1 MSIKIG
7 CGYHVGVIP
16 GPSYIARSCISLLT
30 NFMASILVATLLGI
44 AAVQASP
51 TLVSSQTIT
60 ALATSQIDAFSPYTY
75 FAKAAYCTP
84 STTISWSC
92 GVSCDNN
99 PGFEPVASGGNGDS
113 IQYWYVGYDPSL
125 NTVIVAHQGT
135 NFSHFMAVLTDADFI
150 LGGLDS
156 SLFPGLS
163 SDIKVHSGFRN
174 EQSLTASDILSSV
187 QTAISKYGTNSVT
200 LVGHFSVSTSTISDS
215 CSVLSSHHCPMYA
228 GAALSLLDSVYLPLH
243 LPSGTTFRTVL
254 YGLPRVGNKALAD
267 YVDANLQ
274 NVMHINNLKDPV
286 PIIPPRFM
294 EYVHPSGEVHI
305 RETGEWASC
314 PGQDNPSKECIV
326 GDVPNILMSD
336 PANHDGPY
344 NGIDMHCTS

>member
-92 GVSCDNN
+92 GGKSLYSVLVGANSGFDTFPFAVSCDNN

-113 IQYWYVGYDPSL
+113 IQYCEADPY
-125 NTVIVAHQGT
+125 
-135 NFSHFMAVLTDADFI
+135 F
-150 LGGLDS
+150 
-156 SLFPGLS
+156 
-163 SDIKVHSGFRN
+163 
-174 EQSLTASDILSSV
+174 
-187 QTAISKYGTNSVT
+187 
-200 LVGHFSVSTSTISDS
+200 LV
-215 CSVLSSHHCPMYA
+215 
-228 GAALSLLDSVYLPLH
+228 
-243 LPSGTTFRTVL
+243 
-254 YGLPRVGNKALAD
+254 
-267 YVDANLQ
+267 
-274 NVMHINNLKDPV
+274 
-286 PIIPPRFM
+286 
-294 EYVHPSGEVHI
+294 E
-305 RETGEWASC
+305 
-314 PGQDNPSKECIV
+314 
-326 GDVPNILMSD
+326 
-336 PANHDGPY
+336 
-344 NGIDMHCTS
+344 